1 MFRQGSK
8 VKKSPRQLEHSHHVT
23 LSAAKGLSPSVARCF
38 ATLSMTGLDLAGEEE
53 LSRSF
58 EPCLNKIIRTSTMW
72 ILHPLLY
79 CFPPSTPPS
88 FPYIVS
94 VTRNARPFGEGLDG
108 VSKGHD
114 VGETGG
120 C

>member
-1 MFRQGSK
+1 MSFNTIVRIPEHARRAD
-8 VKKSPRQLEHSHHVT
+8 KSAVCTINRH
-23 LSAAKGLSPSVARCF
+23 
-38 ATLSMTGLDLAGEEE
+38 
-53 LSRSF
+53 
-58 EPCLNKIIRTSTMW
+58 
-72 ILHPLLY
+72 LLY
-79 CFPPSTPPS
+79 CFPPSTPAS
-88 FPYIVS
+88 FPSIVS